1 MAKGKGSKKGLRK
14 KIVLFTTLLAIIT
27 YTTSAAFIYFIKPTF
42 ASDVSDFWFTLATLG
57 MGIFW
62 SGFLAYLAA
71 GYIDKPLQ
79 LLEQAALKAAD
90 GDISTEV
97 ELSKSDDEIRSL
109 GVAYN
114 KMLHNLREMV
124 ANIDENFSKTNT
136 YVQELSD
143 ASELASTQ
151 ANSVS
156 RTISEIS
163 AGAESSAAAIQTTAE
178 SVEDVIRIAQ
188 EVQNHSKSS
197 EKLSETMVAELNES
211 KEVIHSLVEGI
222 NRLATGNESS
232 LEAVKRL
239 EGHAREVEQIIQLV
253 GDIAN
258 QTNLLALNASI
269 EAARAG
275 EHGKGFAV
283 VAEEVRNLADESG
296 KAVQGISGLIQN
308 IQTEVGLVVGKIT
321 DQVTTANR
329 EADKGEQT
337 NRVIQNMTKSIHEV
351 VDSVKTI
358 SVLVDDQMKSIQLT
372 SNQSQEVAA
381 IAEETSAGAEEVSE
395 ATNEQAGV
403 MKNVE
408 ELAHQL
414 KSQAESLKGTIT
426 KFHL

>member
-1 MAKGKGSKKGLRK
+1 
-14 KIVLFTTLLAIIT
+14 
-27 YTTSAAFIYFIKPTF
+27 
-42 ASDVSDFWFTLATLG
+42 

-79 LLEQAALKAAD
+79 RLEQAALKAAD

-188 EVQNHSKSS
+188 EVQDHSKSS

-253 GDIAN
+253 G
-258 QTNLLALNASI
+258 
-269 EAARAG
+269 
-275 EHGKGFAV
+275 
-283 VAEEVRNLADESG
+283 
-296 KAVQGISGLIQN
+296 
-308 IQTEVGLVVGKIT
+308 
-321 DQVTTANR
+321 
-329 EADKGEQT
+329 
-337 NRVIQNMTKSIHEV
+337 
-351 VDSVKTI
+351 
-358 SVLVDDQMKSIQLT
+358 T
-372 SNQSQEVAA
+372 SPTRR
-381 IAEETSAGAEEVSE
+381 IF
-395 ATNEQAGV
+395 
-403 MKNVE
+403 
-408 ELAHQL
+408 LP
-414 KSQAESLKGTIT
+414 
-426 KFHL
+426 